1 MGNQSTLRPPA
12 SPAERGNKGSFNLM
26 CPGGFF
32 VIVVG
37 RVSRKNKNRNV
48 GSETQVKKKKKKSEQ
63 EGGRLGRK
71 GRDQSCKTA
80 PLCLRAVVT
89 EKS

>member
-1 MGNQSTLRPPA
+1 
-12 SPAERGNKGSFNLM
+12 M

-37 RVSRKNKNRNV
+37 RGLQEEQEPECRKWNT
-48 GSETQVKKKKKKSEQ
+48 SLKKKKKKSEQ